1 MTQQEVLES
10 YEITKSMKET
20 ARKLKISAKSVKK
33 ILVSNGIYPGER
45 AGQIAYLLQEGVPV
59 PEIAKR
65 LKISEKTVASNMPYT
80 KGSYKIGQKT
90 ENAINIANH
99 RERKKLGLPPLS
111 RIPGTKHPDSP
122 MANARLAKGLTQR
135 QLAEK
140 LGCSNYTIYRWE
152 TGLIRPS
159 AQTLKKI
166 AVALGCQ
173 TEDLIAP
180 ISDDCKQIKLSNAY
194 RQSLQSEREMLARR
208 ISQIDGMLKAPR
220 NS

>member
-20 ARKLKISAKSVKK
+20 AKKLKISAKSVKK

-90 ENAINIANH
+90 ENAIKIASH

-111 RIPGTKHPDSP
+111 GKSIPSTKHPDSP
-122 MANARLAKGLTQR
+122 MANARLAKGLTQK

-140 LGCSNYTIYRWE
+140 LGCSTRTIYRWE
-152 TGLIRPS
+152 TGSGRPS
-159 AQTLKKI
+159 AQALKKI
-166 AVALGCQ
+166 ARALGCQ

-180 ISDDCKQIKLSNAY
+180 ISDDRKQIKLSDAY
-194 RQSLQSEREMLARR
+194 CQFLKSEREILAKR
-208 ISQIDGMLKAPR
+208 ILQIDEMLKK
-220 NS
+220 